1 MKNLNLTPRAQKLI
15 KEAVV
20 CATQTKCSLINSLHF
35 LVAFLNSNHN
45 QISDALSKFKINV
58 DPIKEKALYQIAK
71 KCQKNIEIKTKPIL
85 DNETKEMLKTAKILS
100 NKYDHKFV
108 GVEHIFIALFSDP
121 DSLLLEFMMEFKI
134 QSFEKIVSYFEDIL
148 QQDEFETLRNI
159 DSDFSQSSGSVA
171 DKKSKKFLNEYS
183 VCLNDQISNGKINNL
198 FVNEAL
204 IQKLSEILC
213 RKNKNN
219 PLIIGEAGV
228 GKTALVESLAQYIVE
243 NKCSDFL
250 ALKQIHALD
259 ITMIVSGC
267 KYRGE
272 FEEKIKNILKEAV
285 SDPNVVLFI
294 DEIHT
299 IIGAGNPENGMDI
312 ANILKPYLAR
322 GEISCIGATT
332 FDEYKKTI
340 ADDPAL
346 SRRFQI
352 IKIEEPSKEDTFKLV
367 KSIKESY
374 EKFHFISYTDE
385 TLRYAIDIADKYL
398 QGKFPD
404 KVIDLIDQTGSNI
417 KLQIFKKT
425 PQVLKL
431 EQTIHAAGD
440 KFNKNPDTRNQETVE
455 RLLKKYQKIVT
466 KIVEGWQKKKYV
478 VQEKDI
484 LNVVS
489 NKTNIP
495 VDELNKQDFE
505 KLKSAK
511 QRLEKEIIGQ
521 NTQIDQIYKCLLR
534 AKAGFRNEKKPIAS
548 FLFAGPTGVGKT
560 FSSQIIAEEL
570 FLNKNSFIHIDMSE
584 YADKTAINKL
594 IGSSPGYIGYE
605 KGGILTEKVKKN
617 PYSIILFDEIQKAD
631 PDVLFSLLQILEEG
645 KLMDSYGNTID
656 FSSCIVILTTNIG
669 SEVLLQNTIGFG
681 NKNNFTQ
688 NDILTSLR
696 KYFPADLLNRIDE
709 IIVFNNLQEKEIK
722 LIISK
727 EIDRVS
733 KDLNKK
739 NIDLNYAEEIVDFI
753 FNKIKLQNFGA
764 RQVNKTVQRELQ
776 TLIAE
781 KILENKNI
789 TKINLT
795 ISNDKILCN
804 I

>member
-45 QISDALSKFKINV
+45 QISDALNKFKINIE
-58 DPIKEKALYQIAK
+58 PIKEKALYQINK
-71 KCQKNIEIKTKPIL
+71 KCSKALDQKVKPIL
-85 DNETKEMLKTAKILS
+85 DNETKEILKLAKMLS
-100 NKYDHKFV
+100 NKYDHKYV
-108 GVEHIFIALFSDP
+108 GVEHIFISLFSNA

-148 QQDEFETLRNI
+148 QEDEFETLKNI
-159 DSDFSQSSGSVA
+159 DTEFNNSNFNPTDNKT
-171 DKKSKKFLNEYS
+171 KKYLNEYS
-183 VCLNDQISNGKINNL
+183 TCLNDQVINGKLKNL
-198 FVNEAL
+198 FVNENL
-204 IQKLSEILC
+204 IQKISEILC

-250 ALKQIHALD
+250 ALKQIYTLD

-267 KYRGE
+267 KFRGE
-272 FEEKIKNILKEAV
+272 FEEKIKNILKEVV
-285 SDPNVVLFI
+285 SDPNVILFI

-346 SRRFQI
+346 CRRFQT
-352 IKIEEPSKEDTFKLV
+352 IKIEEPSKEETFRLV

-374 EKFHFISYTDE
+374 EKFHFISYSDE
-385 TLRYAIDIADKYL
+385 ILKYAIDISDKYL
-398 QGKFPD
+398 QGRFPD

-425 PQVLKL
+425 PQVIKL
-431 EQTIHAAGD
+431 EQIIHKAGE
-440 KFNKNPDTRNQETVE
+440 KLNNHPSPKNEQNVE
-455 RLLKKYQKIVT
+455 KLLSKYQKVIT

-495 VDELNKQDFE
+495 PEELNKQDFE
-505 KLKSAK
+505 KLKLAK

-521 NTQIDQIYKCLLR
+521 TSQIDQIYKCLLR

-548 FLFAGPTGVGKT
+548 LLFAGPTGVGKT
-560 FSSQIIAEEL
+560 FTSQIIAEQL
-570 FLNKNSFIHIDMSE
+570 YLNKNSFIHIDMSE

-594 IGSSPGYIGYE
+594 IGSNPGYVGYE
-605 KGGILTEKVKKN
+605 KGGVLTEKVKKN
-617 PYSIILFDEIQKAD
+617 PYSIVLFDEIQKAD
-631 PDVLFSLLQILEEG
+631 PDVLFSLLQVLEEG
-645 KLMDSYGNTID
+645 KLMDSYGNNVD
-656 FSSCIVILTTNIG
+656 FSSCIIILTTNIG
-669 SEVLLQNTIGFG
+669 SEVLMQNTIGFN
-681 NKNNFTQ
+681 NKNSVNQ

-722 LIISK
+722 LIINK
-727 EIDRVS
+727 EIERVA

-739 NIDLNYAEEIVDFI
+739 NIELTCKEEII
-753 FNKIKLQNFGA
+753 NHLYNKIQLQNFGA
-764 RQVNKTVQRELQ
+764 RQVNKTIQRELQ

-781 KILENKNI
+781 KILENSEIKR
-789 TKINLT
+789 INLE
-795 ISNDKILCN
+795 ISDGKIVCN

>member
-1 MKNLNLTPRAQKLI
+1 MKNLNLTPRAQRLI
-15 KEAVV
+15 KDAVV
-20 CATQTKCSLINSLHF
+20 CAAQTKCSLINSLHF
-35 LVAFLNSNHN
+35 LVAVLNSNHN
-45 QISDALSKFKINV
+45 QISDALNKFKI
-58 DPIKEKALYQIAK
+58 DIGPIKEKVLYQIAK
-71 KCQKNIEIKTKPIL
+71 KCQKNIDSKTKPIL
-85 DNETKEMLKTAKILS
+85 NQETKEMLKTAKILS

-108 GVEHIFIALFSDP
+108 GVEHIFISLFSEPDP
-121 DSLLLEFMMEFKI
+121 LLLEFMTEFKI
-134 QSFEKIVSYFEDIL
+134 QSFDKLIDYFESIL
-148 QQDEFETLRNI
+148 EQDEFETLKNI
-159 DSDFSQSSGSVA
+159 DSEFISSSSNSI
-171 DKKSKKFLNEYS
+171 DKKSKRYLNEYS
-183 VCLNDQISNGKINNL
+183 VCLNEQVSNGKINNL
-198 FVNEAL
+198 FVNEDL
-204 IQKLSEILC
+204 IQKISEILC

-250 ALKQIHALD
+250 ALKQIYALD
-259 ITMIVSGC
+259 VTMVVSGC

-285 SDPNVVLFI
+285 TDPNVILFI

-352 IKIEEPSKEDTFKLV
+352 IKVEEPSKEETFRLV

-374 EKFHFISYTDE
+374 EKFHFINYTDDV
-385 TLRYAIDIADKYL
+385 LKFAINIADKYL

-425 PQVLKL
+425 PEVLKL
-431 EQTIHAAGD
+431 EEHIHNAGE
-440 KFNKNPDTRNQETVE
+440 KFNKNPDTKNQEHVE
-455 RLLKKYQKIVT
+455 KLLKRYQKIIT
-466 KIVEGWQKKKYV
+466 KIVQGWQKKRYI

-495 VDELNKQDFE
+495 IDELNKQDFE

-521 NTQIDQIYKCLLR
+521 TSQIDQIYKCLLR

-584 YADKTAINKL
+584 YADKTSINKL

-605 KGGILTEKVKKN
+605 RGGILTEKIKKN

-656 FSSCIVILTTNIG
+656 FSSCIVILTTNAG
-669 SEVLLQNTIGFG
+669 SEALVQNTIGFG
-681 NKNNFTQ
+681 SKNNFAQ

-722 LIISK
+722 SIINK
-727 EIDRVS
+727 EVNRVCQ
-733 KDLNKK
+733 DLNKK
-739 NIDLNYAEEIVDFI
+739 DIEITFSEDMVDFI
-753 FNKIKLQNFGA
+753 YKKIKLQNFGA

-789 TKINLT
+789 TKINLN